1 MNMMQMDTKGTGVK
15 SKGEK
20 SEAYLDTLG
29 TFLGCDLHST
39 LFLFS
44 KLSTFIL

>member
-1 MNMMQMDTKGTGVK
+1 MKMMQKDTKGTRVK

-29 TFLGCDLHST
+29 TFLGCDLHSI
-39 LFLFS
+39 LFYFS
-44 KLSTFIL
+44 KLSTFTL